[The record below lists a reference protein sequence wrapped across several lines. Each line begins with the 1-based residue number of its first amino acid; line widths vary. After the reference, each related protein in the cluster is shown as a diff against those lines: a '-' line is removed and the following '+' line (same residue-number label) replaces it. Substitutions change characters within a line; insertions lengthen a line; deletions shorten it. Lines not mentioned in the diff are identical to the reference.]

1 MNTCALLG
9 RLTADPELRKAGKH
23 KDAVSVVNYTL
34 AVSRIGSEET
44 DFIRCVAFGKTAEF
58 MESYLKKGTR
68 IAVTGRIQTGQYE
81 DKDGK
86 TVFTT
91 EVITDRVDFAD
102 RKAEDD
108 EDSGSNRRRQR

>member
-1 MNTCALLG
+1 MNTVALLG
-9 RLTADPELRKAGKH
+9 RLTADLDLRKAGKS

-34 AVSRIGSEET
+34 AVSRIGSEEA

-58 MESYLKKGTR
+58 MSEYLKKGSR
-68 IAVTGRIQTGQYE
+68 IAVTGRIQTGKYE

-102 RKAEDD
+102 GKPE
-108 EDSGSNRRRQR
+108 EESGSTRRRQR

>member
-1 MNTCALLG
+1 MNTVALLG
-9 RLTADPELRKAGKH
+9 RLTADPELRKAGKQ

-34 AVSRIGSEET
+34 AVSRIGSEEA

-58 MESYLKKGTR
+58 MESYLKKGSR

-102 RKAEDD
+102 GRAE
-108 EDSGSNRRRQR
+108 EDSGSTRRRQR

>member
-1 MNTCALLG
+1 MNTVALLG
-9 RLTADPELRKAGKH
+9 RLTADLDLRKAGKS

-34 AVSRIGSEET
+34 AVSRIGSEEA

-58 MESYLKKGTR
+58 MADYLKKGSR

-102 RKAEDD
+102 GKPE
-108 EDSGSNRRRQR
+108 EESGNSRRRQR

>member
-1 MNTCALLG
+1 MNTVALLG
-9 RLTADPELRKAGKH
+9 RLTADVELRTAGKG
-23 KDAVSVVNYTL
+23 KDAPSVVNFTL
-34 AVSRIGSEET
+34 AVSRIGSEEA

-58 MESYLKKGTR
+58 MNDYLHKGSR

-91 EVITDRVDFAD
+91 EVIVDRVDFAD
-102 RKAEDD
+102 GKQE
-108 EDSGSNRRRQR
+108 EDSGRRSGRGRK

>member
-9 RLTADPELRKAGKH
+9 RLTADPELRKAGK

-34 AVSRIGSEET
+34 AVSRIGSEEA

-58 MESYLKKGTR
+58 MEGYLKKGSR

-81 DKDGK
+81 DMDGK

-102 RKAEDD
+102 GKAED
-108 EDSGSNRRRQR
+108 EDSGSTRRRQR

>member
-9 RLTADPELRKAGKH
+9 RLTADPELRKAGKT

-34 AVSRIGSEET
+34 AVSRIGSEEA

-58 MESYLKKGTR
+58 METYLKQGSR
-68 IAVTGRIQTGQYE
+68 IAVTGRIQTGSYK
-81 DKDGK
+81 DKDDK

-91 EVITDRVDFAD
+91 EVITDRIDFAD
-102 RKAEDD
+102 GKAED
-108 EDSGSNRRRQR
+108 EDSGSKRRRQR